1 MIKNKM
7 SWGKEF
13 WLAALF
19 LVLLMGVDFS
29 VRGAGPLVRGG
40 ARLMF
45 ALVVAGI
52 VFYVLGT
59 MKIFQTK
66 VKLGTFAKIWGFIF
80 GI

>member
-1 MIKNKM
+1 M